1 MKLASPLVHVLILFV
16 ANYCLSVTLIDLSR
30 ENETGQ
36 PARVKHCRS
45 TRLRCRSRQQ
55 DAIALGVCSRPPDA
69 WYPNA
74 SAPCASCLALNLGC
88 EPGAGPWRNP
98 TISSAFAL
106 FSHLLTTPLLI
117 PGSQLTLS
125 ASTLVAIVPRLSF
138 RRPSF
143 HSCGSCASFIPPVSL
158 VEQTRRWSGALKT
171 NGTDDEAD
179 RRSRHVESCAHN
191 TRTRDDTRK
200 RSREALR
207 PPQPGWM

>member
-1 MKLASPLVHVLILFV
+1 MLMRGVIGNGTVCGCSAPRNHMKLASPLVHVRILFV

-36 PARVKHCRS
+36 AARVKHCRS

-74 SAPCASCLALNLGC
+74 SAPCASTCGTCTSCLALNLGC
-88 EPGAGPWRNP
+88 EPGAGAWRNS
-98 TISSAFAL
+98 TISPAFAL

-125 ASTLVAIVPRLSF
+125 ASTLVAIIPRLSF

-143 HSCGSCASFIPPVSL
+143 HACGSCAFSFL
-158 VEQTRRWSGALKT
+158 QFRWL
-171 NGTDDEAD
+171 
-179 RRSRHVESCAHN
+179 SRP
-191 TRTRDDTRK
+191 DGG
-200 RSREALR
+200 
-207 PPQPGWM
+207 Q